1 MSIFLVILLVA
12 AMAATVYVLVRGVMT
27 MAQGKEMSSEKQ
39 QQWMQRRVQFQALA
53 IVIVVI
59 ILLAA
64 GASRG

>member
-1 MSIFLVILLVA
+1 MNILLVLLLVA
-12 AMAATVYVLVRGVMT
+12 AMAATFYVLVRGVMT

-53 IVIVVI
+53 IVIVIV

-64 GASRG
+64 GMSRG